1 VPPWFGPRGTELPSA
16 VRRRL
21 GVVALGTVLLA
32 AVAIVLGTPARGSF
46 LVPAGVERFPA
57 WLGGPLAGRAAPLRS
72 TGYSVLLLLMCAGY
86 AGALACAREVPGRWA
101 AGAIVAAHVL
111 FALAPPLLSGD
122 VFGYV
127 AYARLAVLHGA
138 DPYLVAPQGMPGD
151 PVLAFVRWRYLPS
164 PYGPLW
170 TLGSYPLALLGLPEA
185 LWTLKALAGAAGL
198 ALSAL
203 VWTGARRVGRPPVP
217 AALLVGLNPVLLVWG
232 VGGAHNDLLVTAVAM
247 GGVTLAL
254 AGREGV
260 GAAAVV
266 AATALKASAG
276 LLLPFLVL
284 GARRPGLAAVGA
296 VVASAV
302 AILSALLVFGDGLAG
317 YLNVLARQSAFVSR
331 HSVPN
336 EIGKLLGLGG
346 VTPAGLRV
354 AVTPA
359 LRALVAV
366 TFLAAVAWLIRR
378 TWRGGD
384 WLSAAAWATAA
395 LLATTTFLLPWYLV
409 WLLPL
414 AALAPGR
421 APAGA
426 ALALTAFVVVTR
438 TPLLLA

>member
-1 VPPWFGPRGTELPSA
+1 VRPAELPPT

-21 GVVALGTVLLA
+21 GAVALGTVLVGALA
-32 AVAIVLGTPARGSF
+32 LVLGTPARGSF

-57 WLGGPLAGRAAPLRS
+57 WLGGTLAGRSAPLRS
-72 TGYSVLLLLMCAGY
+72 DGYSLLLLLMCAGY
-86 AGALACAREVPGRWA
+86 AGALACAREIPAGWA
-101 AGAIVAAHVL
+101 AGAVVAAHAL
-111 FALAPPLLSGD
+111 LALAPPLLSGD
-122 VFGYV
+122 VFGYL
-127 AYARLAVLHGA
+127 AYARLGVLHGA
-138 DPYLVAPQGMPGD
+138 DPYLVAPEAMPGD
-151 PVLAFVRWRYLPS
+151 AVMPFVRWRYLPS

-170 TLGSYPLALLGLPEA
+170 TLGSYPLALLGLPGA
-185 LWTLKALAGAAGL
+185 LWTLKALAGAAGIGL
-198 ALSAL
+198 AGL
-203 VWTGARRVGRPPVP
+203 VGAGARRLGRPPVP

-232 VGGAHNDLLVTAVAM
+232 VGGGHNDLLVTAVAV

-254 AGREGV
+254 AGREGL
-260 GAAAVV
+260 GAAVVV

-276 LLLPFLVL
+276 LLLPFLLL
-284 GARRPGLAAVGA
+284 GARRPGRAALVALAAGA
-296 VVASAV
+296 VVTLGALV
-302 AILSALLVFGDGLAG
+302 AFGPGVGG
-317 YLNVLARQSAFVSR
+317 YLSVLGRQSGFVSR

-346 VTPAGLRV
+346 VTPSGLRV

-359 LRALVAV
+359 LRLITGAV
-366 TFLAAVAWLIRR
+366 FLAAVGWLAWRTRR
-378 TWRGGD
+378 GAD
-384 WLSAAAWATAA
+384 WLASATWATAA